1 MSYHGGSS
9 SSSSSSSSSG
19 RSYGGG
25 IGSSRSMQ
33 NSRSSCSIEVKN
45 VNVCSLSK
53 LQQVELMRHAPHH
66 TQQHIQVMVNGM
78 RDGLNFAEAHEMAME
93 NVGKWE

>member
-9 SSSSSSSSSG
+9 SSS
-19 RSYGGG
+19 SYGGG

-33 NSRSSCSIEVKN
+33 RSGSNCSIEVKN
-45 VNVCSLSK
+45 VNVCSLNK
-53 LQQVELMRHAPHH
+53 LQQVELMKHASHH

-78 RDGLNFAEAHEMAME
+78 RDGLNFFEAHELAME
-93 NVGKWE
+93 KVGK

>member
-9 SSSSSSSSSG
+9 SSS
-19 RSYGGG
+19 SYGGG

-33 NSRSSCSIEVKN
+33 RSGSNCSIEVKN
-45 VNVCSLSK
+45 VNVCSLSRT
-53 LQQVELMRHAPHH
+53 QQVYLMRHAQHH

-78 RDGLNFAEAHEMAME
+78 KDGLNFAEAHEEAME
-93 NVGKWE
+93 KIGK

>member
-1 MSYHGGSS
+1 MSYHGSS
-9 SSSSSSSSSG
+9 SSSSSSSGASG

-33 NSRSSCSIEVKN
+33 RSGSNCSIEVKN
-45 VNVCSLSK
+45 VNVCSLNK
-53 LQQVELMRHAPHH
+53 LQQVELMRHASHH

-78 RDGLNFAEAHEMAME
+78 RDGLNFAEAHELAME
-93 NVGKWE
+93 KVGK